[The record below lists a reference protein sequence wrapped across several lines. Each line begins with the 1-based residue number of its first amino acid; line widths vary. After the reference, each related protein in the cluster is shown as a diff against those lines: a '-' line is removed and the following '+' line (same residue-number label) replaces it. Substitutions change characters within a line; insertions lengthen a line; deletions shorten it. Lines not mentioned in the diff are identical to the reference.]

1 MIQNDFKRKHETENN
16 RTQNLDTPKSFKGSG
31 RVQKRRENNSRKSSL
46 SFLLT

>member
-31 RVQKRRENNSRKSSL
+31 RVKKTQRKQ
-46 SFLLT
+46 FKKI